1 MACRLR
7 WPERGAIEHL
17 MTKET
22 IYQRLGLRRAINAA
36 GKMTAL
42 GGSAVAPEVAQAM
55 AEAGQDY
62 VDIAELLRVAGERV
76 AEATGAEAGFVTSSA
91 SAGVVLGTAACVARG
106 DPARTESLPHPPG
119 PPHRIIIQRGHSVH
133 YGASILQMMAMAG
146 AEVVEIG
153 NTNRTLLHQLSSALD
168 ERTAGVM
175 FVISHH
181 TVQSGM
187 LPLETVIELAH
198 AESVPVVVDAGA
210 ELDLR
215 KYIAAGADL
224 VIYSGQKGIEGPAS
238 GLVAGKERWVAAC
251 AQQNSGIGRAMK
263 IGKEGIVG
271 ALVAL
276 QRALARD
283 EAREA
288 DAQAAAAQLMAV
300 QLTGLPGAIAR
311 VVTDP
316 VRPISRVRVTVEA
329 GVARLTGRELVG
341 KLEAHDP
348 SIRTRNHALEHG
360 SFEID
365 FRTLRDG
372 EAEQIVAAL
381 KQYLK

>member
-1 MACRLR
+1 
-7 WPERGAIEHL
+7 
-17 MTKET
+17 
-22 IYQRLGLRRAINAA
+22 
-36 GKMTAL
+36 
-42 GGSAVAPEVAQAM
+42 
-55 AEAGQDY
+55 
-62 VDIAELLRVAGERV
+62 
-76 AEATGAEAGFVTSSA
+76 
-91 SAGVVLGTAACVARG
+91 
-106 DPARTESLPHPPG
+106 
-119 PPHRIIIQRGHSVH
+119 
-133 YGASILQMMAMAG
+133 
-146 AEVVEIG
+146 
-153 NTNRTLLHQLSSALD
+153 
-168 ERTAGVM
+168 
-175 FVISHH
+175 
-181 TVQSGM
+181 
-187 LPLETVIELAH
+187 
-198 AESVPVVVDAGA
+198 
-210 ELDLR
+210 
-215 KYIAAGADL
+215 
-224 VIYSGQKGIEGPAS
+224 
-238 GLVAGKERWVAAC
+238 
-251 AQQNSGIGRAMK
+251 MK

-288 DAQAAAAQLMAV
+288 EAQAAAAQSMAV
-300 QLTGLPGAIAR
+300 QLTGLPGVIAR

-348 SIRTRNHALEHG
+348 SIRTRTHALEHG